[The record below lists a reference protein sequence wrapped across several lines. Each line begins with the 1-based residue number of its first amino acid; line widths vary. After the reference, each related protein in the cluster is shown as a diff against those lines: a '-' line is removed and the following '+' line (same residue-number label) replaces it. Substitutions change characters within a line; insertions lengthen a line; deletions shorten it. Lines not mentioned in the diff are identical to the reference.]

1 MLTSSASSLPVSQL
15 LTGVAASLEE
25 GVNAQAAAAAE
36 AAGAPVAPPHIEVAA
51 TDVVPLADSDPR
63 GTGLTAALFP
73 LVLGGMLGGI
83 AISLAIIGAM
93 RRVTAVLVYSAVG
106 GLLLAGILQGWFGA
120 LQGDYWLNAAG
131 IALALAAIAAPI
143 TGFVAV
149 MGRAGIALGPIIMLL
164 IANPI
169 SAAAIPKEF
178 ILAPWGE
185 VGQWF
190 PPGAAATLMRELSYF
205 PAADTTFPWL
215 VLTAWAV
222 GGILLSMIG
231 HFRTAGGAEPDDEAA
246 RHRRRVARRRTARRQ
261 RASRHRLSGTRQ
273 RPGASRRAARRI
285 IDRTTAGCTRA
296 TGAKYSRP
304 RHPCSRTTVTSRT
317 SRRSASTPMP
327 AAKSRCRSDAS
338 TSASSPTT
346 RRTAKAVSGSPGRTP
361 MSGTSSCRS
370 PKRTRTQ
377 IGVESTEKIVRVH
390 SDGSVVA
397 PGGSATAITSTWSGR
412 GMASSARLRN
422 AGASSAGMLRP

>member
-1 MLTSSASSLPVSQL
+1 MAAHPDATTARTPIGKVLGIALALVGVVAVIVLAFAWPSVTAEPKDLPVAIAGPAQAISAAEQAVDQQAHGAIAFVEVDDRDAAVEAIETREVYGAIVLGPEPEVLTSSASSLPVSQL

-231 HFRTAGGAEPDDEAA
+231 HFRTAGGAEPDAEAA
-246 RHRRRVARRRTARRQ
+246 AIEDDESLDAERPADSEHRVTA
-261 RASRHRLSGTRQ
+261 
-273 RPGASRRAARRI
+273 
-285 IDRTTAGCTRA
+285 
-296 TGAKYSRP
+296 
-304 RHPCSRTTVTSRT
+304 
-317 SRRSASTPMP
+317 
-327 AAKSRCRSDAS
+327 
-338 TSASSPTT
+338 
-346 RRTAKAVSGSPGRTP
+346 
-361 MSGTSSCRS
+361 
-370 PKRTRTQ
+370 
-377 IGVESTEKIVRVH
+377 
-390 SDGSVVA
+390 
-397 PGGSATAITSTWSGR
+397 
-412 GMASSARLRN
+412 
-422 AGASSAGMLRP
+422 

>member
-1 MLTSSASSLPVSQL
+1 MAAHPDATTARTPIGKVLGIALALVGVVAVIVLAFSWPAVTAEPKDLPVAIAGPAAAISAAEQAVDEQAEGAIAFVEVGDRDAAVAAIETREVYGAIVLGQEPEVLTSSASSLPVSQL

-36 AAGAPVAPPHIEVAA
+36 AAGAPAAPPHIEVAA
-51 TDVVPLADSDPR
+51 TDVVPLAESDPR

-131 IALALAAIAAPI
+131 IAL
-143 TGFVAV
+143 
-149 MGRAGIALGPIIMLL
+149 GPIIMLL

-215 VLTAWAV
+215 VLTAWAL

-231 HFRTAGGAEPDDEAA
+231 HFRTAGGAEPDAEAA
-246 RHRRRVARRRTARRQ
+246 AIEDDHSPNTE
-261 RASRHRLSGTRQ
+261 
-273 RPGASRRAARRI
+273 RPADSE
-285 IDRTTAGCTRA
+285 
-296 TGAKYSRP
+296 P
-304 RHPCSRTTVTSRT
+304 R
-317 SRRSASTPMP
+317 
-327 AAKSRCRSDAS
+327 
-338 TSASSPTT
+338 
-346 RRTAKAVSGSPGRTP
+346 
-361 MSGTSSCRS
+361 
-370 PKRTRTQ
+370 
-377 IGVESTEKIVRVH
+377 
-390 SDGSVVA
+390 VVA
-397 PGGSATAITSTWSGR
+397 
-412 GMASSARLRN
+412 
-422 AGASSAGMLRP
+422 